1 MSEQQ
6 AVICPYCKQTNPSG
20 AAFCKSCGK
29 KLVPDEQPAPEA
41 KGASPQPVQVPPPP
55 PVPPVQPAVTTPP
68 PQVAPSARRI
78 LVTNTESI
86 AGAEIEEVLGL
97 VQGNTVRAKHIG
109 KDIVAQFKNIVGGE
123 VGDYTRLFSEARE
136 EAIARMIDN
145 AVNIGADA
153 IVNVRFVSS
162 TISQG
167 MSELLAYGTAVKLK
181 KEDEEGEDSKQP

>member
-6 AVICPYCKQTNPSG
+6 AVICPHCKQTNPSG

-29 KLVPDEQPAPEA
+29 KLVPGEQPAQEA
-41 KGASPQPVQVPPPP
+41 KGVSPQPAQVPPPP
-55 PVPPVQPAVTTPP
+55 PVPPVQPSVPSPP

-78 LVTNTESI
+78 LITNTENI

-123 VGDYTRLFSEARE
+123 VTDYTRLFSEARE
-136 EAIARMIDN
+136 EAITRLIDN
-145 AVNIGADA
+145 AVSIGADA

-167 MSELLAYGTAVKLK
+167 MSELLAYGTAVKLRKK
-181 KEDEEGEDSKQP
+181 KEKGEDSK